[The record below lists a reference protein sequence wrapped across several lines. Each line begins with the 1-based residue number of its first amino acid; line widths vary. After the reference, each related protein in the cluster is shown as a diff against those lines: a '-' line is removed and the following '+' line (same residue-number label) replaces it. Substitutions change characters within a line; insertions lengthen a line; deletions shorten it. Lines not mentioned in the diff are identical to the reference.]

1 MTVTAKNVTLDPTL
15 SAHLGPSFAIAP
27 MGSESP
33 EEAAI
38 GNKRRQRFAAAMHV
52 VGGFALA
59 FGVKTAL
66 TLALTT
72 TPPLLM
78 AVIMASTGSALGGLW
93 EARQLAKKE
102 GISFRDAMKSKKAN
116 KAAGWSL
123 LGAVTFGVAD
133 HFMHVGQHLTDFLSK
148 IELKMPSTPA
158 ISFAEAAQPK
168 AGIFHFTS
176 ASADLPYGS
185 GPLHT
190 GTISPRLPQFS
201 VAHVPTATEAFAAP
215 AGGVPYM
222 APTSAPLMSTPY
234 NFAELPS
241 GSRVSMVFPAPAAEV
256 AAAHVVAAPVV
267 PAAPVPAAPVPAT
280 PVPVAPVP
288 ATPVPAAP
296 VPAAPVSAPA
306 PIQIVSPDPVVPVDA
321 SLPAVA
327 ASLELPVAAP
337 AKPVLDCIVREQ
349 LTSNTPEWPSY
360 MTAGQATAPTTL
372 HPVCKAFKDVVE
384 AGDLLRGTV
393 VAPNA
398 DGQLTAFTYE
408 ATAIRRQPISD
419 IVPKWVKS
427 IVSQTYGFGSIVR

>member
-1 MTVTAKNVTLDPTL
+1 MTVTAKDVTLDPTL
-15 SAHLGPSFAIAP
+15 SAYLGPAFAIAP

-33 EEAAI
+33 EEAKI

-66 TLALTT
+66 TVALAS

-78 AVIMASTGSALGGLW
+78 AVIMASTGSALSGLW

-133 HFMHVGQHLTDFLSK
+133 HFMHVGQHLTNFLRQV
-148 IELKMPSTPA
+148 ELKLPSVPA

-168 AGIFHFTS
+168 GGAVHF
-176 ASADLPYGS
+176 ASGSTELPYGS
-185 GPLHT
+185 GPLRT
-190 GTISPRLPQFS
+190 GVISPRVPQFTMT
-201 VAHVPTATEAFAAP
+201 AVPTPTEAFAAP
-215 AGGVPYM
+215 VGGVPYM

-241 GSRVSMVFPAPAAEV
+241 GGRVSMVFPAPAAEV
-256 AAAHVVAAPVV
+256 AAAQAAV
-267 PAAPVPAAPVPAT
+267 AAPVPASVPA
-280 PVPVAPVP
+280 VAP
-288 ATPVPAAP
+288 
-296 VPAAPVSAPA
+296 APVSAPVSALAEMPA
-306 PIQIVSPDPVVPVDA
+306 PVDIVSPEPVVPVDVSQPAA
-321 SLPAVA
+321 SPAVA
-327 ASLELPVAAP
+327 AIPELPVAEP
-337 AKPVLDCIVREQ
+337 VKPVLDCVVREQ

-360 MTAGQATAPTTL
+360 MTVGQATAPTTV
-372 HPVCKAFKDVVE
+372 HPVCKAFKDVVQ

-408 ATAIRRQPISD
+408 STATRTQSIAD
-419 IVPKWVKS
+419 IVPKWVNS
-427 IVSQTYGFGSIVR
+427 IVSRTYGFGNVAR

>member
-1 MTVTAKNVTLDPTL
+1 MTVTAKDVTLDPSL
-15 SAHLGPSFAIAP
+15 SALLGPAFVIAP

-33 EEAAI
+33 EEAAV
-38 GNKRRQRFAAAMHV
+38 GNKRRQRFASAMHV

-66 TLALTT
+66 TVALAS

-133 HFMHVGQHLTDFLSK
+133 HFMHVGQHLTSFLRQV
-148 IELKMPSTPA
+148 ELKLPSIPG
-158 ISFAEAAQPK
+158 ISFADAAQPK
-168 AGIFHFTS
+168 AGS
-176 ASADLPYGS
+176 LVLGPAST
-185 GPLHT
+185 GPFDT
-190 GTISPRLPQFS
+190 GIKPIVYPQAPLPQFTMT
-201 VAHVPTATEAFAAP
+201 AVPTPAEAFAAP

-241 GSRVSMVFPAPAAEV
+241 SGGRVSMVFPAPAAEV
-256 AAAHVVAAPVV
+256 AAAQAAVS
-267 PAAPVPAAPVPAT
+267 APVPAV
-280 PVPVAPVP
+280 
-288 ATPVPAAP
+288 
-296 VPAAPVSAPA
+296 APVSALADMPA
-306 PIQIVSPDPVVPVDA
+306 PVDIVTPDPVVPVDA
-321 SLPAVA
+321 SLPAIA
-327 ASLELPVAAP
+327 AIPELPVAEP
-337 AKPVLDCIVREQ
+337 VKPVLDCVVREQ

-360 MTAGQATAPTTL
+360 MTAGQATAPTTV
-372 HPVCKAFKDVVE
+372 HPVCKAFKDVVQ

-408 ATAIRRQPISD
+408 STATRTQSIAD
-419 IVPKWVKS
+419 IVPKWVNS
-427 IVSQTYGFGSIVR
+427 IVSRTYGFGNVAR